1 MKLRSA
7 LAAVMMLLGLAL
19 LLPGCTGPRPA
30 WELPT
35 PPVKEAPVVAEG
47 ALTRHTLRNGLRILM
62 LEDHSRPVV
71 SFGLAV
77 RRGIAIEGKGEEGVG
92 ALCGEVM
99 QRGAGER
106 DALEM
111 AQAVDALGASFGVS
125 ASWDG
130 IRIVASGLARDANA
144 LLQIVTDTT
153 LHPRFDEVEI
163 QKARDE
169 QLAALAGAVDNPAT
183 LLGWQLARTLYPDHR
198 YGVPGSGRPETVRDL
213 SGEDVRAFYQRV
225 FHPGNAVFYATGDFD
240 SAQLLEQVEGVLGS
254 WEPRPVPAP
263 VAAPPLVVPAARKIV
278 VVDRPDLVQVQIAVA
293 HEGLERTDPRRISA
307 SLLNNVLGGSG
318 FSSRLMVSIRSNAG
332 LTYSIRSGF
341 ALRRRPGRFSV
352 KTFTRV
358 EQVRPMLD
366 LLLAEVAAIR
376 SDRPVGDDELRNAKA
391 YSVGQFALGL
401 ETSVAVMGSLVNL
414 DLYDLPEDSLD
425 TYRGRVQQAT
435 GAEMAEL
442 AEALLHPDRAAIVL
456 VGPAEALVPALESLG
471 PIEVVTW

>member
-1 MKLRSA
+1 
-7 LAAVMMLLGLAL
+7 
-19 LLPGCTGPRPA
+19 
-30 WELPT
+30 
-35 PPVKEAPVVAEG
+35 
-47 ALTRHTLRNGLRILM
+47 
-62 LEDHSRPVV
+62 
-71 SFGLAV
+71 
-77 RRGIAIEGKGEEGVG
+77 
-92 ALCGEVM
+92 
-99 QRGAGER
+99 
-106 DALEM
+106 
-111 AQAVDALGASFGVS
+111 
-125 ASWDG
+125 
-130 IRIVASGLARDANA
+130 
-144 LLQIVTDTT
+144 
-153 LHPRFDEVEI
+153 
-163 QKARDE
+163 
-169 QLAALAGAVDNPAT
+169 
-183 LLGWQLARTLYPDHR
+183 
-198 YGVPGSGRPETVRDL
+198 VPGSGRPETVRDL

-435 GAEMAEL
+435 GPEMAEL

>member
-1 MKLRSA
+1 
-7 LAAVMMLLGLAL
+7 
-19 LLPGCTGPRPA
+19 
-30 WELPT
+30 
-35 PPVKEAPVVAEG
+35 
-47 ALTRHTLRNGLRILM
+47 
-62 LEDHSRPVV
+62 
-71 SFGLAV
+71 
-77 RRGIAIEGKGEEGVG
+77 
-92 ALCGEVM
+92 
-99 QRGAGER
+99 
-106 DALEM
+106 
-111 AQAVDALGASFGVS
+111 
-125 ASWDG
+125 
-130 IRIVASGLARDANA
+130 
-144 LLQIVTDTT
+144 
-153 LHPRFDEVEI
+153 
-163 QKARDE
+163 
-169 QLAALAGAVDNPAT
+169 
-183 LLGWQLARTLYPDHR
+183 
-198 YGVPGSGRPETVRDL
+198 
-213 SGEDVRAFYQRV
+213 
-225 FHPGNAVFYATGDFD
+225 
-240 SAQLLEQVEGVLGS
+240 
-254 WEPRPVPAP
+254 
-263 VAAPPLVVPAARKIV
+263 VVPAARTIV